1 MILQLRYGCAC
12 CDSCGEEFWQKHKTI
27 KDIIYHSTI
36 TLHSIYPLEYSVAD
50 IQQPK
55 I

>member
-1 MILQLRYGCAC
+1 MAVLVAIAAVKNFG
-12 CDSCGEEFWQKHKTI
+12 KNI
-27 KDIIYHSTI
+27 KPAKITYHSTI

-55 I
+55 N